1 MVPGEAAPP
10 GMLLEM
16 QKLKAHPKSTGSE
29 TLKAGLSNLCFN
41 NLSREFPGG
50 LMVRILSFHCCGLSS
65 TPSWGTEILLVI
77 WYYWGEKRKKTFPV
91 DSDVIILRIT
101 ESVTLATH

>member
-1 MVPGEAAPP
+1 MVPRAAAPP

-16 QKLKAHPKSTGSE
+16 QNVKAHPGSTGSE
-29 TLKAGLSNLCFN
+29 TLKAGLNNLCFN

-65 TPSWGTEILLVI
+65 IPSWGTEILLVTR
-77 WYYWGEKRKKTFPV
+77 YYWGEKKKKTSPV
-91 DSDVIILRIT
+91 DSDVIILRNT
-101 ESVTLATH
+101 ESVKLATH